1 MLEARRR
8 KGDILDRRGTQ
19 VTNIAKIAAAC
30 RMVTWVFYAMRDGQV
45 RTLATSSPTAAWAGP
60 PDEEPSPLGWNSPA
74 TGKTVRVATGA
85 ELYLGVRWT
94 PVDGQA
100 SAGPRRPG

>member
-45 RTLATSSPTAAWAGP
+45 HTLAASSPKAA
-60 PDEEPSPLGWNSPA
+60 
-74 TGKTVRVATGA
+74 
-85 ELYLGVRWT
+85 
-94 PVDGQA
+94 
-100 SAGPRRPG
+100 